1 MKKRTQ
7 GNAVLQQAVFSLSD
21 RHSVIDFASS
31 PPLLPQI
38 LVSEGKFITYP
49 ELFRSVLRHLID
61 CSLGEFA
68 FDVLFFHPKDTQIFI
83 DVYGSA
89 CEAIH
94 TMTVQWV
101 RTSFDV
107 VGVML
112 LCIMLQQAVEGLAKE
127 GVPILQEF
135 FMKYVVY
142 NNK

>member
-7 GNAVLQQAVFSLSD
+7 GNAVLQQAIFSLSD
-21 RHSVIDFASS
+21 RHSAIDFATS

-38 LVSEGKFITYP
+38 LVTDNKFITYP

-68 FDVLFFHPKDTQIFI
+68 FNVLFFHPKDTQVFI

-89 CEAIH
+89 CEVIH

-101 RTSFDV
+101 RSSFDV
-107 VGVML
+107 VGVLL
-112 LCIMLQQAVEGLAKE
+112 LCIMLQQAVEELAKE

-135 FMKYVVY
+135 FLK
-142 NNK
+142 